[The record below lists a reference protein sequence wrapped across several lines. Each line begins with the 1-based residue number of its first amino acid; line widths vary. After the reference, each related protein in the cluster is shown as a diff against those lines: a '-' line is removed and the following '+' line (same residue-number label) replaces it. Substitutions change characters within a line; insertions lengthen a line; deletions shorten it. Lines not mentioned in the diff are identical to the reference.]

1 MSGPLRI
8 SCLLL
13 CGLVALPVLA
23 GPANDLDGLRARI
36 QQLQQDLQSTEG
48 SRSEAVDALKQ
59 SERAISEAN
68 RTLRDLERQQR
79 QVQTELAQLHTRSG
93 HTRDEIDHGQAV
105 LAQLLRQR
113 YERGVSDT
121 LPLFFSGSDPA
132 DLVREMEYLR
142 DIARSRADLV
152 RSLRDDLQVLSQ
164 VTAARE
170 AKAQQLTA
178 IQTQQAAQRKRLQAE
193 TVARALA
200 VSTLSGKLKQQ
211 KRSLD
216 SLQRDEKRLTKLV
229 EDIARVLAQR
239 EQERRARQQ
248 KQAESA
254 AAAAAAA
261 AAAGAKAPATKPGSD
276 AAHAPTLALIDKVPE
291 QGYDDESFAHMKGH
305 LRLPM
310 AGELTNRFGGPR
322 SDGGLSWKGLFIR
335 APEGREVRAVASGR
349 VVFADWLRGFGNL
362 LIMDHGGSYMSLYGG
377 AQSLYAQ
384 VGDTVQGGAT
394 IATAGSTGGNSES
407 GLYFEIRYQSK
418 PFDPMT
424 WVGRP

>member
-170 AKAQQLTA
+170 A
-178 IQTQQAAQRKRLQAE
+178 
-193 TVARALA
+193 
-200 VSTLSGKLKQQ
+200 LS
-211 KRSLD
+211 
-216 SLQRDEKRLTKLV
+216 
-229 EDIARVLAQR
+229 
-239 EQERRARQQ
+239 
-248 KQAESA
+248 
-254 AAAAAAA
+254 
-261 AAAGAKAPATKPGSD
+261 
-276 AAHAPTLALIDKVPE
+276 LI
-291 QGYDDESFAHMKGH
+291 H
-305 LRLPM
+305 
-310 AGELTNRFGGPR
+310 
-322 SDGGLSWKGLFIR
+322 I
-335 APEGREVRAVASGR
+335 
-349 VVFADWLRGFGNL
+349 
-362 LIMDHGGSYMSLYGG
+362 
-377 AQSLYAQ
+377 
-384 VGDTVQGGAT
+384 
-394 IATAGSTGGNSES
+394 
-407 GLYFEIRYQSK
+407 
-418 PFDPMT
+418 
-424 WVGRP
+424 

>member
-1 MSGPLRI
+1 MSGPFHI
-8 SCLLL
+8 SFLLL

-23 GPANDLDGLRARI
+23 SPVNDLDGLRARI

-59 SERAISEAN
+59 SERTISEAN
-68 RTLRDLERQQR
+68 RTLRDLEQQQR

-113 YERGVSDT
+113 YERGVSDA
-121 LPLFFSGSDPA
+121 LPLLFSGSDPA

-152 RSLRDDLQVLSQ
+152 RSLRGDLQVLSQ

-170 AKAQQLTA
+170 AKAQQLAA

-254 AAAAAAA
+254 AAAAA
-261 AAAGAKAPATKPGSD
+261 GAKAPATKPGSD
-276 AAHAPTLALIDKVPE
+276 AARAPTLALIDKVPE